1 MTDIPSCNTLS
12 YYREEVSQIAE
23 YEQIITVRINDQ
35 TAEGIEYLQS
45 IIRDEMSMEITK
57 SLLIRTLIQDA
68 VRLNR
73 TQQIYRQNKRQER
86 TDELGK

>member
-1 MTDIPSCNTLS
+1 M
-12 YYREEVSQIAE
+12 SQIAE

>member
-1 MTDIPSCNTLS
+1 M
-12 YYREEVSQIAE
+12 SQIAE

-68 VRLNR
+68 VRANR
-73 TQQIYRQNKRQER
+73 TQQIYRQNRRQES

>member
-1 MTDIPSCNTLS
+1 MS
-12 YYREEVSQIAE
+12 YIAE

-73 TQQIYRQNKRQER
+73 TQQIYRQNKQQER

>member
-1 MTDIPSCNTLS
+1 
-12 YYREEVSQIAE
+12 VSQIAE

>member
-1 MTDIPSCNTLS
+1 VS
-12 YYREEVSQIAE
+12 YIAE

-73 TQQIYRQNKRQER
+73 TQQIYRQNKQQER

>member
-1 MTDIPSCNTLS
+1 LTVLPSCNTLS
-12 YYREEVSQIAE
+12 YYREEVSHIAE

-68 VRLNR
+68 VRANR

>member
-1 MTDIPSCNTLS
+1 M
-12 YYREEVSQIAE
+12 SQIAE

-73 TQQIYRQNKRQER
+73 TQQIYRQNKQQER

>member
-1 MTDIPSCNTLS
+1 
-12 YYREEVSQIAE
+12 VSQIAE

-57 SLLIRTLIQDA
+57 SLLIRTLIQEA

>member
-1 MTDIPSCNTLS
+1 M
-12 YYREEVSQIAE
+12 SQIAE

-68 VRLNR
+68 VRANR

>member
-1 MTDIPSCNTLS
+1 
-12 YYREEVSQIAE
+12 VSQIAE

-68 VRLNR
+68 VRANR

>member
-1 MTDIPSCNTLS
+1 M
-12 YYREEVSQIAE
+12 SQIAE

-57 SLLIRTLIQDA
+57 SLLIRTLIQEA

>member
-1 MTDIPSCNTLS
+1 
-12 YYREEVSQIAE
+12 VSQIAE

-73 TQQIYRQNKRQER
+73 TQQIYRQNKQQER

>member
-1 MTDIPSCNTLS
+1 M
-12 YYREEVSQIAE
+12 SQIAE

-73 TQQIYRQNKRQER
+73 TQQIYRQNKRQES